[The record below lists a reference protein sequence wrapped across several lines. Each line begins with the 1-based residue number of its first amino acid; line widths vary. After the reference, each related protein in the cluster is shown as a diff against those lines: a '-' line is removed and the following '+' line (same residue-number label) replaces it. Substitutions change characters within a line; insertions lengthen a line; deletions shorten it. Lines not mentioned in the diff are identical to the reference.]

1 MTENIEWGACPVC
14 GGRVTG
20 KVDGWRSDGRLHVE
34 QPYDE
39 PPVCENG
46 CPLEGFAPYIALVVE
61 CGDGKSAK
69 EAMEKA
75 VRREWSRMCG
85 IATRVNP
92 CVCGGTPV
100 LELREGCRFLE
111 CPDCGRMA
119 RAARCSLV
127 EAVGDWNNRMAD
139 LRKRDAGCA
148 AMESLAK
155 GVGLGVAS
163 TPHLLSGEELA
174 ACGSEKLLEV
184 REEDG
189 RYHEREVTRPFP
201 YTDHAVLFDLTG
213 ACVYHWVLADGTV
226 VTSTDGW
233 TEPEH
238 GETSQTVRTL
248 TGHHLVIPNTAVLY
262 VAA

>member
-34 QPYDE
+34 QPYGE

-61 CGDGKSAK
+61 CGDGESTK
-69 EAMEKA
+69 EAMERT
-75 VRREWSRMCG
+75 VGREWSRMLG
-85 IATRVNP
+85 TVARVDP

-100 LELREGCRFLE
+100 LELREECRFLE

-127 EAVGDWNNRMAD
+127 EAVGAWNNRMAD

-163 TPHLLSGEELA
+163 APHPLSREELA
-174 ACGSEKLLEV
+174 ACGSERLLAV
-184 REEDG
+184 WEEDG
-189 RYHEREVTRPFP
+189 RYREREVARPFP
-201 YTDHAVLFDLTG
+201 YTDHASLFDLTG
-213 ACVYHWVLADGTV
+213 VRVHRWTLADGTV

-238 GETSQTVRTL
+238 GETSQSVRTL
-248 TGHHLVIPNTAVLY
+248 TGRRLVIPNTAVLY
-262 VAA
+262 VAD